1 MIRISDKSDINGI
14 INLWKEAFGDSEREI
29 MFFLDN
35 RYKPENTL
43 VVEESGKIA
52 SMLFLLEGEMKIN
65 NVCYPS
71 YYLYAACTLKEFRGR
86 GFMASLLSFAKETAL
101 KRNVDF
107 ICLLP
112 AEDSLY
118 KFYENH
124 GYKAVFRKKVYT
136 LTRDNTVDNSNIS
149 TDSFSDIEEIRNKAF
164 NNINMFKWDNESL
177 KFAFEHNKFYG
188 GQALINREGYA
199 LYNISERQICVK
211 EFAFTDN
218 IDAVLLNIL
227 LSHPNTNKII
237 ADLPVSIK
245 TASEDFEIIDS
256 GMALAVNNK
265 AKTILNDVK
274 DSYLGLT
281 LN

>member
-14 INLWKEAFGDSEREI
+14 TNLWKEAFGDSEREI

-43 VVEESGKIA
+43 VVEENGKIA
-52 SMLFLLEGEMKIN
+52 SMLFLLDGEMKIN
-65 NVCYPS
+65 NMCYPS

-86 GFMASLLSFAKETAL
+86 GHMASLLSFAKETAL

-118 KFYENH
+118 KFYEAH

-136 LTRDNTVDNSNIS
+136 FTHDNTAENSNIS
-149 TDSFSDIEEIRNKAF
+149 TDSISDIEEIRNKAF

-188 GQALINREGYA
+188 GQAIINREGYA
-199 LYNISERQICVK
+199 LYNVSDQQIYVK
-211 EFAFTDN
+211 EFTFTGN
-218 IDAVLLNIL
+218 VDAVLSNIM
-227 LSHPNTNKII
+227 LSHSNTIKII
-237 ADLPVSIK
+237 LDLPVNIQTTS
-245 TASEDFEIIDS
+245 DDYEIIDS

-265 AKTILNDVK
+265 AEIILNDVK
-274 DSYLGLT
+274 DAYLGLT